1 MKRRLLVVEDSDLN
15 RDLLVQLLED
25 TYELELAED
34 GETAVKLAAASA
46 PDLILMDIALPGL
59 SGLDAVRAIRALDRE
74 IPIVAVSSH
83 VMPGD
88 AEEALAAGSTPSS
101 RSRSTTCVSSPR
113 SLDYWRD
120 DERAARHHRGV
131 PARILIV
138 DDEPMNVGYLE
149 QELEGHGFSTET
161 AANGLEALSASPPSL
176 PTSSCST

>member
-88 AEEALAAGSTPSS
+88 AEEALAAGCDAFIPK
-101 RSRSTTCVSSPR
+101 PI
-113 SLDYWRD
+113 D
-120 DERAARHHRGV
+120 DVRLVATVAR
-131 PARILIV
+131 L
-138 DDEPMNVGYLE
+138 
-149 QELEGHGFSTET
+149 LEGR
-161 AANGLEALSASPPSL
+161 
-176 PTSSCST
+176 